1 MKKYNVM
8 LTVDQIQKLVNDY
21 VDNQKF
27 KGNPEELYA
36 PIEYILRQGGKRMRP
51 TLCLLACELFGGDIE
66 DCMVPAV
73 AAEIFHN
80 FTLVHDDIMDQAP
93 LRRGMETI
101 YKKWGSDVAILSGDT
116 MLIKA
121 FQYVL
126 NTDNK
131 YRYDVFAELCKVA
144 LEVCEGQQLDLN
156 FESRDDV
163 TLEEYLEMIRLKTAV
178 LLGSVLKIGAI
189 VAGANEKNQ
198 EAIYD
203 FGVHLGMAFQ
213 LQDDVFDCYGDV
225 EVFGKMIGGDI
236 SDNKKT
242 YLYLYA
248 LDISSEEDK
257 KELCELFKMP
267 KGRDDDKIRKV
278 LEIYDKCAV
287 KDKVL
292 AKIEQYYE
300 SAKTYLAGLDVA
312 EERKSV
318 LYDYAEYL
326 YKRNK

>member
-1 MKKYNVM
+1 MY
-8 LTVDQIQKLVNDY
+8 TIDEIQKKINDY
-21 VDNQKF
+21 IDNQKF
-27 KGNPEELYA
+27 EGNPEELYA
-36 PIEYILRQGGKRMRP
+36 PIEYILRQGGKRLRP
-51 TLCLLACELFGGDIE
+51 TLCLLACDLFGGDIE

-126 NTDNK
+126 NTNNK
-131 YRYDVFAELCKVA
+131 YRYEVFAELCKVA

-156 FESRDDV
+156 FETRDDV
-163 TLEEYLEMIRLKTAV
+163 TLEEYLKMIRLKTAV

-189 VAGANEKNQ
+189 VAGADKESQ
-198 EAIYD
+198 DVIYE
-203 FGVHLGMAFQ
+203 FGVEIGMAFQ
-213 LQDDVFDCYGDV
+213 LQDDILDCYADV
-225 EVFGKMIGGDI
+225 DVFGKMIGGDI

-248 LDISSEEDK
+248 LDMAIDEDE
-257 KELCELFKMP
+257 KELRKLLKMS
-267 KGRDDDKIRKV
+267 KGRDEEKIKKV
-278 LEIYDKCAV
+278 LEIYDRYAV
-287 KDKVL
+287 KHEVM
-292 AKIEQYYE
+292 AEIEE
-300 SAKTYLAGLDVA
+300 MFDCAIMRLVTELDVDA
-312 EERKSV
+312 ERKNV
-318 LYDYAEYL
+318 LLDYAKYL
-326 YKRNK
+326 YNRNK

>member
-1 MKKYNVM
+1 MY
-8 LTVDQIQKLVNDY
+8 TIDEIQKNINDY
-21 VDNQKF
+21 IDNQKF
-27 KGNPEELYA
+27 EGEPEELYA
-36 PIEYILRQGGKRMRP
+36 PIEYILRQGGKRLRP
-51 TLCLLACELFGGDIE
+51 TLCLLACDLFGGNME

-126 NTDNK
+126 NTNNK
-131 YRYDVFAELCKVA
+131 YRYEVFAELCKVA

-156 FESRDDV
+156 FETRDDV
-163 TLEEYLEMIRLKTAV
+163 TLKEYLEMIRLKTAV

-189 VAGANEKNQ
+189 VAGADEESQKI
-198 EAIYD
+198 IYD
-203 FGVHLGMAFQ
+203 FGVNIGMAFQ
-213 LQDDVFDCYGDV
+213 LQDDVLDCYADV
-225 EVFGKMIGGDI
+225 DVFGKMIGGDI

-248 LDISSEEDK
+248 LDMEIDEDE
-257 KELCELFKMP
+257 KELRKLFKMP
-267 KGRDDDKIRKV
+267 KGRDEEKIKKV
-278 LEIYDKCAV
+278 LGIYDKYAV
-287 KDKVL
+287 KHEVL
-292 AKIEQYYE
+292 AEIEE
-300 SAKTYLAGLDVA
+300 MFNVAIMDLVTRLDVD
-312 EERKSV
+312 EKRKDV
-318 LYDYAEYL
+318 LLDYAKYL
-326 YKRNK
+326 YNRNK

>member
-1 MKKYNVM
+1 MY
-8 LTVDQIQKLVNDY
+8 TIDEIQKLINDY
-21 VDNQKF
+21 IDNQKF
-27 KGNPEELYA
+27 EGEPKELYA
-36 PIEYILRQGGKRMRP
+36 PIEYILRQGGKRLRP
-51 TLCLLACELFGGDIE
+51 TLCLLACDLFGGNIE
-66 DCMVPAV
+66 ECMVPAV

-131 YRYDVFAELCKVA
+131 YRYEVFAELCKVA

-156 FESRDDV
+156 FETRDDV
-163 TLEEYLEMIRLKTAV
+163 TLKEYLEMIRLKTAV

-189 VAGANEKNQ
+189 VAGADKKSQ
-198 EAIYD
+198 DVIYE
-203 FGVHLGMAFQ
+203 FGVEIGMAFQ
-213 LQDDVFDCYGDV
+213 LQDDILDCYADV
-225 EVFGKMIGGDI
+225 DVFGKMIGGDI

-248 LDISSEEDK
+248 LDMAIDEDE
-257 KELCELFKMP
+257 KELRKLFKMP
-267 KGRDDDKIRKV
+267 KGRDEKKIKKV
-278 LEIYDKCAV
+278 LEIYDRYAV
-287 KDKVL
+287 KHEVM
-292 AKIEQYYE
+292 AEIEE
-300 SAKTYLAGLDVA
+300 MFDCAIMRLVTELDVDA
-312 EERKSV
+312 ERKNV
-318 LYDYAEYL
+318 LLDYAKYL
-326 YKRNK
+326 YNRNK

>member
-1 MKKYNVM
+1 MY
-8 LTVDQIQKLVNDY
+8 TIDEIQKLINDY
-21 VDNQKF
+21 IDNQKF
-27 KGNPEELYA
+27 EGNPKELYA
-36 PIEYILRQGGKRMRP
+36 PIEYILRQGGKRLRP
-51 TLCLLACELFGGDIE
+51 TLCLLACDLFGGKIE

-93 LRRGMETI
+93 LRRGVETI

-131 YRYDVFAELCKVA
+131 YRYEVFAELCKVA
-144 LEVCEGQQLDLN
+144 LEVCEGQQFDLN
-156 FESRDDV
+156 FETRDDV

-189 VAGANEKNQ
+189 VAGADEKAQN
-198 EAIYD
+198 AIYNY
-203 FGVHLGMAFQ
+203 GVDLGMAFQ
-213 LQDDVFDCYGDV
+213 LQDDVLDCYADV
-225 EVFGKMIGGDI
+225 DVFGKMIGGDI

-248 LDISSEEDK
+248 LSVASAEDEA
-257 KELCELFKMP
+257 ELRRLFQMP
-267 KGRDDDKIRKV
+267 KGRDEDKINKV
-278 LEIYDKCAV
+278 LAIYDKYAV
-287 KDKVL
+287 KQEALAHIHKYFMSSETILAELDVENEDRKKVL
-292 AKIEQYYE
+292 
-300 SAKTYLAGLDVA
+300 
-312 EERKSV
+312 R
-318 LYDYAEYL
+318 DYAEYL

>member
-1 MKKYNVM
+1 MY
-8 LTVDQIQKLVNDY
+8 TIDEIQKKINDY
-21 VDNQKF
+21 IDNQKF
-27 KGNPEELYA
+27 EGEPKELYA
-36 PIEYILRQGGKRMRP
+36 PIEYILRQGGKRLRP
-51 TLCLLACELFGGDIE
+51 TLCLLACDLFGGNME

-126 NTDNK
+126 NTNNK
-131 YRYDVFAELCKVA
+131 YRYEVFAELCKVA

-156 FESRDDV
+156 FETRDDV

-189 VAGANEKNQ
+189 VAGADEESQKI
-198 EAIYD
+198 IYD
-203 FGVHLGMAFQ
+203 FGVNIGMAFQ
-213 LQDDVFDCYGDV
+213 LQDDVLDCYADV
-225 EVFGKMIGGDI
+225 DVFGKMIGGDI

-248 LDISSEEDK
+248 LDMAIDEDE
-257 KELCELFKMP
+257 KELRKLFKMP
-267 KGRDDDKIRKV
+267 KGRDEEKIKKV
-278 LEIYDKCAV
+278 LEIYDKYAV
-287 KDKVL
+287 KHEVL
-292 AKIEQYYE
+292 AEIEE
-300 SAKTYLAGLDVA
+300 MFNVAIMDLVTRLDVD
-312 EERKSV
+312 EKRKDV
-318 LYDYAEYL
+318 LLDYAKYL
-326 YKRNK
+326 YNRNK

>member
-1 MKKYNVM
+1 MY
-8 LTVDQIQKLVNDY
+8 TIDEIQKKINDY
-21 VDNQKF
+21 IDNQKF
-27 KGNPEELYA
+27 EGEPEELYA
-36 PIEYILRQGGKRMRP
+36 PIEYILRQGGKRLRP
-51 TLCLLACELFGGDIE
+51 TLCLLACDLFGGNME

-126 NTDNK
+126 NTNNK
-131 YRYDVFAELCKVA
+131 YRYEVFAELCKVA

-156 FESRDDV
+156 FETRDDV

-189 VAGANEKNQ
+189 VAGADEESQKI
-198 EAIYD
+198 IYD
-203 FGVHLGMAFQ
+203 FGVNIGMAFQ
-213 LQDDVFDCYGDV
+213 LQDDVLDCYADV
-225 EVFGKMIGGDI
+225 DVFGKMIGGDI

-248 LDISSEEDK
+248 LGMAFEEDEQ
-257 KELCELFKMP
+257 ELRRLFKMP
-267 KGRDDDKIRKV
+267 KGRDEEKIKKV
-278 LEIYDKCAV
+278 LEIYDKYAV
-287 KDKVL
+287 KHEVL
-292 AKIEQYYE
+292 AEIEE
-300 SAKTYLAGLDVA
+300 MFNVAIMDLITKLDVDPG
-312 EERKSV
+312 RKDV
-318 LYDYAEYL
+318 LLDYAKYL
-326 YKRNK
+326 YNRNK

>member
-1 MKKYNVM
+1 MY
-8 LTVDQIQKLVNDY
+8 TIDEIQKKINDY
-21 VDNQKF
+21 IDNQKF
-27 KGNPEELYA
+27 EGNPEELYA
-36 PIEYILRQGGKRMRP
+36 PIEYILRQGGKRLRP
-51 TLCLLACELFGGDIE
+51 TLCLLACDLFGGNID

-93 LRRGMETI
+93 LRRGKETI

-131 YRYDVFAELCKVA
+131 YRYEVFAELCKVA

-156 FESRDDV
+156 FETRDDV
-163 TLEEYLEMIRLKTAV
+163 TLDEYLEMIRLKTAV

-189 VAGANEKNQ
+189 VAGADEESQKI
-198 EAIYD
+198 IYD
-203 FGVHLGMAFQ
+203 FGVDIGMAFQ
-213 LQDDVFDCYGDV
+213 LQDDVLDCYADV
-225 EVFGKMIGGDI
+225 DVFGKMIGGDI

-248 LDISSEEDK
+248 LGVAHDEDEE
-257 KELCELFKMP
+257 ELRRLFKMP
-267 KGRDDDKIRKV
+267 KGRDEEKIKKV
-278 LEIYDKCAV
+278 LEIYDKYAV
-287 KDKVL
+287 KHEVL
-292 AKIEQYYE
+292 AEIEE
-300 SAKTYLAGLDVA
+300 MFTVAIMDLITRLDVDQ
-312 EERKSV
+312 ERKDV
-318 LYDYAEYL
+318 LLDYAKYL
-326 YKRNK
+326 YNRNK

>member
-1 MKKYNVM
+1 MY
-8 LTVDQIQKLVNDY
+8 TIDEIQKKINDY
-21 VDNQKF
+21 IDNQKF
-27 KGNPEELYA
+27 EGDPKELYA
-36 PIEYILRQGGKRMRP
+36 PIEYILRQGGKRLRP
-51 TLCLLACELFGGDIE
+51 TLCLLACDLFGGDIE

-126 NTDNK
+126 NTNNK
-131 YRYDVFAELCKVA
+131 YRYEVFAELCKVA

-156 FESRDDV
+156 FETRDDV
-163 TLEEYLEMIRLKTAV
+163 TLEEYLKMIRLKTAV

-189 VAGANEKNQ
+189 VAGADEESQKI
-198 EAIYD
+198 IYD
-203 FGVHLGMAFQ
+203 FGVDIGMAFQ
-213 LQDDVFDCYGDV
+213 LQDDVLDCYADV
-225 EVFGKMIGGDI
+225 EVFGKMTGGDI

-248 LDISSEEDK
+248 LGMAFEEDEQ
-257 KELCELFKMP
+257 ELRRLFKMP
-267 KGRDDDKIRKV
+267 KGRDEEKIKRV
-278 LEIYDKCAV
+278 LEIYDKYAV
-287 KDKVL
+287 KHEVL
-292 AKIEQYYE
+292 AEIEE
-300 SAKTYLAGLDVA
+300 MFTVATMDLITKLDVDPV
-312 EERKSV
+312 RKDV
-318 LYDYAEYL
+318 LLDYAKYL
-326 YKRNK
+326 YNRNK

>member
-1 MKKYNVM
+1 MANVE
-8 LTVDQIQKLVNDY
+8 QIQKLVNDY
-21 VDNQKF
+21 IENQSF
-27 KGNPEELYA
+27 SGSPEELYA
-36 PIEYILRQGGKRMRP
+36 PIKYILHQGGKRMRP
-51 TLCLLACELFGGDIE
+51 TLCLLACELFGGNID

-126 NTDNK
+126 NTNNK
-131 YRYDVFAELCKVA
+131 YRYEVFAELCKVA

-156 FESRDDV
+156 FETRDDV
-163 TLEEYLEMIRLKTAV
+163 TLEEYLKMIRLKTAV

-189 VAGANEKNQ
+189 VAGADKESQ
-198 EAIYD
+198 DVIYE
-203 FGVHLGMAFQ
+203 FGVEIGMAFQ
-213 LQDDVFDCYGDV
+213 LQDDILDCYADV
-225 EVFGKMIGGDI
+225 DVFGKMIGGDI

-248 LDISSEEDK
+248 LDMAIDEDE
-257 KELCELFKMP
+257 KELRKLFKMP
-267 KGRDDDKIRKV
+267 KGRDEEKIKKV
-278 LEIYDKCAV
+278 LGIYDKYAV
-287 KDKVL
+287 KHEVL
-292 AKIEQYYE
+292 AEIEE
-300 SAKTYLAGLDVA
+300 MFNVAIMDLVTRLDVDA
-312 EERKSV
+312 KRKDV
-318 LYDYAEYL
+318 LLDYAKYL
-326 YKRNK
+326 YNRNK